1 MDFASAYIDRQM
13 IKFCR
18 LQDRLLE
25 LRNMCVESKSFCT
38 PPNTNAIAFETLYD
52 ELGFRTNLFNK
63 SYPDSD

>member
-25 LRNMCVESKSFCT
+25 LRNMCVESKSFCM
-38 PPNTNAIAFETLYD
+38 PPNINAIDFETLYD
-52 ELGFRTNLFNK
+52 ELGNRTSIFNR
-63 SYPDSD
+63 SYPDDD